1 MFSILLAGLY
11 LTFPDES
18 IKRFIQIVFVFV
30 IYPVTVLLLRKFW
43 KYYYERRKT
52 KADEEIKSLEKQK
65 ESILKDVM
73 EKVSSLLF
81 GLVLQLF

>member
-1 MFSILLAGLY
+1 M
-11 LTFPDES
+11 TFPDES
-18 IKRFIQIVFVFV
+18 IKRFIQIVFVFL

-43 KYYYERRKT
+43 KYYYDRRKT

-73 EKVSSLLF
+73 EKAS
-81 GLVLQLF
+81 GQLNFKF

>member
-81 GLVLQLF
+81 GLVL

>member
-52 KADEEIKSLEKQK
+52 KADDEIKSLEKQK

-81 GLVLQLF
+81 GLVLKLF